1 MKLVFC
7 GTPEFGVPTLE
18 AVIAA
23 GHEVALVVTQ
33 PDRAAGRGM
42 ELQAPP
48 VKRVAMERGLPVV
61 QPEKI
66 KKNVEFRAQLEG
78 IRPDA
83 ILVVA
88 YGRIIPEWMLKLPRF
103 GNINLHGSLLP
114 KYRGAAPIQWA
125 VANGEVVTGVT
136 TMLLDAGLD
145 TGDMLLAQVCPI
157 GREETAV
164 DVYECLAPLGAKLM
178 VKTLHHLEAG
188 LIFPEKQEHSL
199 ATLAPILKREDGWID
214 FSRDAKQIYDR
225 WRGFQPWPG
234 AHTIL
239 RGKKLIVQRMKLVPG
254 RIEGQPTLSDE
265 TGKDG
270 PPSLTV
276 VPGALMVRG
285 DLMLV
290 GCGDGSL
297 LALDE
302 VQLEGKRRMT
312 AAEFL
317 RGNQVRSGERLG
329 L

>member
-18 AVIAA
+18 AVTAA

-42 ELQAPP
+42 EVQAPA
-48 VKRVAMERGLPVV
+48 VKRMAMERGLPVV

-66 KKNVEFRAQLEG
+66 KNNTEFRARLEE

-88 YGRIIPEWMLKLPRF
+88 YGRIIPEWMLELPRF

-136 TMLLDAGLD
+136 TMRLDAGLD

-157 GREETAV
+157 GQEETAV
-164 DVYECLAPLGAKLM
+164 DVYGCLAAVGSKLM
-178 VKTLHHLEAG
+178 VKTLHHLEEG
-188 LIFPEKQEHSL
+188 RIFPEAQDHSQ
-199 ATLAPILKREDGWID
+199 ATLAPILKREDGWVD
-214 FSRDAKQIYDR
+214 FSRTAKHIYDR

-234 AHTIL
+234 AHTLL
-239 RGKKLIVQRMKLVPG
+239 RGKKLILQRMHVAGVGDCEPG
-254 RIEGQPTLSDE
+254 
-265 TGKDG
+265 
-270 PPSLTV
+270 
-276 VPGALMVRG
+276 LMEVQGER
-285 DLMLV
+285 LLV
-290 GCGDGSL
+290 GCGGGEL
-297 LALDE
+297 LQLDE
-302 VQLEGKRRMT
+302 VQLEGKRAMS

>member
-7 GTPEFGVPTLE
+7 GTPEFAVPTLE

-42 ELQAPP
+42 EVQAPP
-48 VKRVAMERGLPVV
+48 VKKTALGLGLEVV

-66 KKNVEFRAQLEG
+66 KNNAEFRALLQA
-78 IRPDA
+78 IQPDA

-88 YGRIIPEWMLKLPRF
+88 YGRIIPEWMLEMPQF

-125 VANGEVVTGVT
+125 VANGELVTGVT
-136 TMLLDAGLD
+136 TMRLDSGLD

-157 GREETAV
+157 GQEETAI
-164 DVYECLAPLGAKLM
+164 DVYECLAPVGAKLM
-178 VKTLHHLEAG
+178 VKTLYKLEHGTIVPQA
-188 LIFPEKQEHSL
+188 QDHSM

-214 FSRDAKQIYDR
+214 FSRTAQQIYDR

-234 AHTIL
+234 AHTVL
-239 RGKKLIVQRMKLVPG
+239 RGKKLSVQRMHVAGVGDCKPG
-254 RIEGQPTLSDE
+254 
-265 TGKDG
+265 
-270 PPSLTV
+270 V
-276 VPGALMVRG
+276 VEVRG
-285 DLMLV
+285 DVLVV
-290 GCGDGSL
+290 GCAGEHVL
-297 LALDE
+297 TLDE
-302 VQLEGKRRMT
+302 VQMEGKRRMS

-317 RGNQVRSGERLG
+317 RGNQLRSGERLG

>member
-18 AVIAA
+18 AVTAA

-42 ELQAPP
+42 EVQAPP
-48 VKRVAMERGLPVV
+48 VKKMALACGLDVM

-66 KKNVEFRAQLEG
+66 KNNEEFRARLEA

-88 YGRIIPEWMLKLPRF
+88 YGRIIPQWMLELPRF

-136 TMLLDAGLD
+136 TMRLDAGLD

-178 VKTLHHLEAG
+178 VKTLHHLEQG
-188 LIFPEKQEHSL
+188 RIFPEAQDHSL

-234 AHTIL
+234 AHTLL
-239 RGKKLIVQRMKLVPG
+239 RGKKLIVQRTHVAG
-254 RIEGQPTLSDE
+254 GGGGEAG
-265 TGKDG
+265 
-270 PPSLTV
+270 V
-276 VPGALMVRG
+276 VMVQG
-285 DLMLV
+285 ELLLV
-290 GCGDGSL
+290 GCGGGSL

-302 VQLEGKRRMT
+302 VQMEGKRRMS

-317 RGNQVRSGERLG
+317 RGYQVRSGERLG

>member
-7 GTPEFGVPTLE
+7 GTPEFAVPTLE

-23 GHEVALVVTQ
+23 GHEVALVLTQ

-42 ELQAPP
+42 EMQSSP
-48 VKRVAMERGLPVV
+48 VKRVAVERGIAVV

-66 KKNVEFRAQLEG
+66 KKNVELRAQLEA
-78 IRPDA
+78 IAPDA

-88 YGRIIPEWMLKLPRF
+88 YGRIIPQWMLELPRF

-136 TMLLDAGLD
+136 TMRLDAGLD
-145 TGDMLLAQVCPI
+145 TGDMLLAQVVPI
-157 GREETAV
+157 GQEETAV
-164 DVYECLAPLGAKLM
+164 DVYGCLAPVGAELM
-178 VKTLHHLEAG
+178 VETLRGLERG
-188 LIFPEKQEHSL
+188 TIFAQVQDHSL
-199 ATLAPILKREDGWID
+199 ATLAPILTREDGWID
-214 FSRDAKQIYDR
+214 FSRTAKQIYDR

-239 RGKKLIVQRMKLVPG
+239 RGKKLIVQKMHVVR
-254 RIEGQPTLSDE
+254 
-265 TGKDG
+265 DG
-270 PPSLTV
+270 AGGGGGVLKV
-276 VPGALMVRG
+276 QGDAL
-285 DLMLV
+285 LV
-290 GCGDGSL
+290 GCGEGTVL
-297 LALDE
+297 GLDE
-302 VQLEGKRRMT
+302 VQMEGKRRMS

-317 RGNQVRSGERLG
+317 RGYQVRSGERLG

>member
-42 ELQAPP
+42 EMQAPP

-66 KKNVEFRAQLEG
+66 KNNGEFRARLEE

-88 YGRIIPEWMLKLPRF
+88 YGRIIPKWMLDLPRF

-125 VANGEVVTGVT
+125 VANGEQVTGVT
-136 TMLLDAGLD
+136 TMRLDEGLD

-188 LIFPEKQEHSL
+188 LIYPEKQDDSA
-199 ATLAPILKREDGWID
+199 ATLAPILKRDDGWID
-214 FSRDAKQIYDR
+214 FSRDAKQIYNR

-234 AHTIL
+234 AHTLL
-239 RGKKLIVQRMKLVPG
+239 RGKKLIVQRMHVAG
-254 RIEGQPTLSDE
+254 VGGE
-265 TGKDG
+265 
-270 PPSLTV
+270 
-276 VPGALMVRG
+276 PGAVEVRG
-285 DLMLV
+285 DALVV
-290 GCGDGSL
+290 GCGGGTL
-297 LALDE
+297 IGLDE
-302 VQLEGKRRMT
+302 VQLEGKRRMG
-312 AAEFL
+312 AVEFL
-317 RGNQVRSGERLG
+317 RGNQVKSGERLG
-329 L
+329 M

>member
-7 GTPEFGVPTLE
+7 GTPEFAVPTLQ
-18 AVIAA
+18 AVVAA

-48 VKRVAMERGLPVV
+48 VKRVAMEFGLPVV
-61 QPEKI
+61 QPETI
-66 KKNVEFRAQLEG
+66 KNNAEFRSRLEA

-88 YGRIIPEWMLKLPRF
+88 YGRIIPQWMLELPRF

-125 VANGEVVTGVT
+125 VANGEAVTGVT
-136 TMLLDAGLD
+136 TMRLDAGLD
-145 TGDMLLAQVCPI
+145 TGNMLLAQVVPI
-157 GREETAV
+157 GQEETAL
-164 DVYECLAPLGAKLM
+164 DVYGCLAPVGADLM
-178 VKTLHHLEAG
+178 VETLRGLERAT
-188 LIFPEKQEHSL
+188 IFPQAQDHSL
-199 ATLAPILKREDGWID
+199 ATQAPILTREDGWID
-214 FSRDAKQIYDR
+214 FSRTAQQIYDR

-234 AHTIL
+234 AHTML
-239 RGKKLIVQRMKLVPG
+239 RGKKLIVQRMHVAGAGDGEPG
-254 RIEGQPTLSDE
+254 
-265 TGKDG
+265 
-270 PPSLTV
+270 V
-276 VPGALMVRG
+276 VEVRG
-285 DLMLV
+285 ETLRV
-290 GCGDGSL
+290 GCGGGSL
-297 LALDE
+297 IGLDE
-302 VQLEGKRRMT
+302 VQMEGKRRMS

>member
-42 ELQAPP
+42 EVQTPP
-48 VKRVAMERGLPVV
+48 VKRVAIERGLPVM

-66 KKNVEFRAQLEG
+66 KNNVEFRTRLEE

-88 YGRIIPEWMLKLPRF
+88 YGRIIPQWMLELPRF

-136 TMLLDAGLD
+136 TMRLDEGLD

-178 VKTLHHLEAG
+178 VKTLHHLEEG
-188 LIFPEKQEHSL
+188 LIFPEKQDDSL

-214 FSRDAKQIYDR
+214 FSKAAKQIYDR

-234 AHTIL
+234 AHTLL
-239 RGKKLIVQRMKLVPG
+239 RGKKLIVQKMHVAHAGGVEPG
-254 RIEGQPTLSDE
+254 
-265 TGKDG
+265 
-270 PPSLTV
+270 V
-276 VPGALMVRG
+276 VEVQGDAL
-285 DLMLV
+285 LV
-290 GCGDGSL
+290 GCGGGSL
-297 LALDE
+297 ICFDE
-302 VQLEGKRRMT
+302 VQMEGKRRMS

>member
-7 GTPEFGVPTLE
+7 GTPEFAVPTLE

-42 ELQAPP
+42 KMQAAP
-48 VKRVAMERGLPVV
+48 VKRVARERGLPVM
-61 QPEKI
+61 QPETI
-66 KKNVEFRAQLEG
+66 KNNAEFRRRLEE

-88 YGRIIPEWMLKLPRF
+88 YGRIIPQWMLELPRF

-125 VANGEVVTGVT
+125 VANGEAVTGVT
-136 TMLLDAGLD
+136 TMRLDAGLD

-157 GREETAV
+157 GQEETAE
-164 DVYECLAPLGAKLM
+164 DVYGCLAPVGAELM
-178 VKTLHHLEAG
+178 VKTLSGLECGA
-188 LIFPEKQEHSL
+188 IFPQAQDHSL

-214 FSRDAKQIYDR
+214 FSRTSQQIYDR

-234 AHTIL
+234 AHTVL
-239 RGKKLIVQRMKLVPG
+239 RGKKLIVQRMCVAHAG
-254 RIEGQPTLSDE
+254 
-265 TGKDG
+265 DG
-270 PPSLTV
+270 EAGV
-276 VPGALMVRG
+276 VRFDG
-285 DLMLV
+285 DVLYV
-290 GCGDGSL
+290 GCGGGSL
-297 LALDE
+297 IRLDE
-302 VQLEGKRRMT
+302 VQMEGKRRMS

>member
-7 GTPEFGVPTLE
+7 GTPEFAVPTLE
-18 AVIAA
+18 AVISA

-48 VKRVAMERGLPVV
+48 VKRTALACGLDVV

-66 KKNVEFRAQLEG
+66 RNNAEFRARLEE

-88 YGRIIPEWMLKLPRF
+88 YGRIIPEWMLELPRF

-136 TMLLDAGLD
+136 TMRLDAGLD

-157 GREETAV
+157 GQEETAV
-164 DVYECLAPLGAKLM
+164 DVYGCLAPVGAELM
-178 VKTLHHLEAG
+178 VKTLYKLEHGMIVPQA
-188 LIFPEKQEHSL
+188 QDHSL

-214 FSRDAKQIYDR
+214 FSRTAQQIYDR

-239 RGKKLIVQRMKLVPG
+239 RGKKLIVQRMHVAGVGDCEPG
-254 RIEGQPTLSDE
+254 
-265 TGKDG
+265 
-270 PPSLTV
+270 V
-276 VPGALMVRG
+276 VEVRG
-285 DLMLV
+285 DALVV
-290 GCGDGSL
+290 GCAGEHVL
-297 LALDE
+297 MLDE
-302 VQLEGKRRMT
+302 VQMEGKRRMS

-317 RGNQVRSGERLG
+317 RGNQLRSGERLG